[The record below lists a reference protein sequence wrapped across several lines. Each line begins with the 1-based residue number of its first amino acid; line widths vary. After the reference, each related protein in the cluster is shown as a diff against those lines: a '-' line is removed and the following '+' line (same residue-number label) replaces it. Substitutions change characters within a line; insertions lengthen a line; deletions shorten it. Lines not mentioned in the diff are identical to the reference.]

1 VASAKFI
8 GVVSLVIEQDG
19 AVLLARRHPDRDHA
33 PGAWDAISGRIEA
46 GESPHQ
52 AALREGF
59 EETGLHI
66 DVLAPIDT
74 FHFLRGTDREEAIGI
89 TFHCRAHDRK
99 ARLSGEH
106 TEFAWVT
113 IDQARAYGLPRGLLR
128 CIGLVLGNR

>member
-1 VASAKFI
+1 MASAKFI
-8 GVVSLVIEQDG
+8 VVVSLVIEHEG
-19 AVLLARRHPDRDHA
+19 AVLLARRHPGRDHA

-52 AALREGF
+52 AAQREGF

-74 FHFLRGTDREEAIGI
+74 FHFLRDPDREEAIGI

-99 ARLSGEH
+99 ARLSSEH
-106 TEFAWVT
+106 TEFAWVSL
-113 IDQARAYGLPRGLLR
+113 DQAREYGLARGLLR
-128 CIGLVLGNR
+128 CIGLVLGHR

>member
-8 GVVSLVIEQDG
+8 VVVSLVIEHEG

-33 PGAWDAISGRIEA
+33 PGAWDAISGRLEA

-52 AALREGF
+52 AAQREGF
-59 EETGLHI
+59 EETGLHV
-66 DVLAPIDT
+66 DVLTPIDT
-74 FHFLRGTDREEAIGI
+74 FHFLRGPDREEAIGI

-99 ARLSGEH
+99 ARLSMEH

-113 IDQARAYGLPRGLLR
+113 LDQARGYGLARGLLR
-128 CIGLVLGNR
+128 CIGVVLGHR